1 MAAAK
6 PDNAKA
12 DGDSAKGAAGA
23 SAGASRGALQAWLP
37 LALNLVLMPVLA
49 YLMVSFLILPKLTQS
64 HGGGNHTESAADSGD
79 QTKNT
84 GSDSHGAPKDA
95 HGKSSSTKDAHGKP
109 KPGAKTV
116 VPLSKHVLVNVAGTM
131 GTRYLM
137 ANVLLVGQGGDDF
150 KELVEKHDAQ
160 LRDLASS
167 ALQTKTIADLEK
179 PGAKNLMRAELMAI
193 FSEIVGE
200 GKIQEIYLPDWA
212 IQ

>member
-12 DGDSAKGAAGA
+12 EGDSAKAAAAAGG
-23 SAGASRGALQAWLP
+23 GARGGLQAWLP
-37 LALNLVLMPVLA
+37 LVLNLVLMPALA
-49 YLMVSFLILPKLTQS
+49 YLMVSFLILPKLTPTQ
-64 HGGGNHTESAADSGD
+64 GGEGHTEPAADSSEHAKSPA
-79 QTKNT
+79 T
-84 GSDSHGAPKDA
+84 DSHASPKDA
-95 HGKSSSTKDAHGKP
+95 HGKSNGAKDSHGKS
-109 KPGAKTV
+109 KPGTKTV

-193 FSEIVGE
+193 FGEVVGE